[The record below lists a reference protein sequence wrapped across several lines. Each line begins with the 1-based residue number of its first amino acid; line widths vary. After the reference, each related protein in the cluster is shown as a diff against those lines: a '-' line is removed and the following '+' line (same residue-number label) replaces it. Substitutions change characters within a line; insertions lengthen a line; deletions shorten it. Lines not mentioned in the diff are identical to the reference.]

1 MMNIAFTTQKKT
13 STALKLV
20 LLTLVLWA
28 APSSASPCRNDI
40 EKAQQATV
48 AFEDHLA
55 SNQRQLTCTI
65 EQQSL
70 MLHADMLEASSAAY
84 SCLCEQESMCDTSNY
99 DIIKEAYEARQKLY
113 SRKCSQ

>member
-28 APSSASPCRNDI
+28 APSSASPCRSDI
-40 EKAQQATV
+40 EKAQQATI

-99 DIIKEAYEARQKLY
+99 DIIKEAYEARQKIY
-113 SRKCSQ
+113 SKKCPQ